1 MLGGFPG
8 PGPVCE
14 AGAGCPHRRTH
25 VHTKPSLGTPAEPLP
40 MVGGRE
46 PAQSVSQ
53 KGPDG
58 PGGGLPHPET
68 GVSLGESHTS
78 RVQPPPALA
87 AGLASVDVPH
97 PARRE
102 GEADKWAHAS
112 GQPRDSDP
120 LIGPPE
126 ALGAPALPRTPRSP
140 PQSWLPL
147 GTGQRS
153 GAHRCPPHG
162 LRSSRTR
169 ANPLPVWAVVT

>member
-1 MLGGFPG
+1 
-8 PGPVCE
+8 
-14 AGAGCPHRRTH
+14 
-25 VHTKPSLGTPAEPLP
+25 

-68 GVSLGESHTS
+68 GVSLRESRTS
-78 RVQPPPALA
+78 RVQPPPAPA
-87 AGLASVDVPH
+87 PGLASVDAPH

-120 LIGPPE
+120 LIGLPE
-126 ALGAPALPRTPRSP
+126 ALPRTPSSTVLASTGRRPEEQSP
-140 PQSWLPL
+140 PMLSPRAQVQPDSGQSPACLGHGYITHMWVSHSVKEGLARQKPL
-147 GTGQRS
+147 CPGPGQGWGQEPEGV
-153 GAHRCPPHG
+153 GAQRGCC
-162 LRSSRTR
+162 R
-169 ANPLPVWAVVT
+169 AA